1 MKMEHLG
8 LLQRILSIGK
18 FWSISNAIHR
28 ALGNNITTPYPFDK
42 TYYIHYHDYM
52 EVPVILNSTYYHY
65 DYLLFRNQT
74 GYLNVLFFL
83 PVYHQCTSFLLGIN
97 HLPFCIYYHM
107 VSLHWYLNVFLPT
120 PIG

>member
-8 LLQRILSIGK
+8 LQQRILSIGK

-52 EVPVILNSTYYHY
+52 ELPVILNNTYYHY
-65 DYLLFRNQT
+65 DYLLFQNQT
-74 GYLNVLFFL
+74 GYLNVLFFAPCISMYFLFIRYQSLTFLYLL
-83 PVYHQCTSFLLGIN
+83 PYGITT
-97 HLPFCIYYHM
+97 LVP
-107 VSLHWYLNVFLPT
+107 
-120 PIG
+120 